1 MQYEAIWFA
10 SLHSTKDTLTVF
22 TFWSLNISLKLELSL
37 KINEVLDYL
46 QHYLLV
52 ERVAYLNEDLSLL
65 VIVELPTPLVLDEV
79 SG

>member
-1 MQYEAIWFA
+1 
-10 SLHSTKDTLTVF
+10 
-22 TFWSLNISLKLELSL
+22 LNISLKLELSL